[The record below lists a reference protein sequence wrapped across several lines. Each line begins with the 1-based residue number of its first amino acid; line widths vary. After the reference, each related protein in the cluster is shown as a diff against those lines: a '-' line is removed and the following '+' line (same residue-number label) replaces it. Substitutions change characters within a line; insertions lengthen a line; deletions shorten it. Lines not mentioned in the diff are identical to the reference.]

1 MRHAMNT
8 TKRPRG
14 RPRSPFTESGGATL
28 QSLDRALGLL
38 TTVARVGRATLTDLA
53 MAQGLPPAT
62 AHRILTT
69 LQKHGFADFDR
80 HSQEWLVGIEAY
92 RTGSAYLRRAGL
104 TEIGQPIL
112 RALMEQTGE
121 TANLAVPD
129 GAEVVSI
136 AQVETAHPIRA
147 FFPAGTRSPMHASG
161 TGKAI
166 LAMMPPERAR
176 ALLQKAGLPVFTP
189 NTLSTPNDLFADLER
204 TRERGWSYE
213 ADERHEGMS
222 CVGATIFDENG
233 LPCAGISISGPSGRF
248 KSVNIERFGQA
259 VADAAS
265 QITRLT
271 GGMTPPNLLQGA

>member
-1 MRHAMNT
+1 MNT
-8 TKRPRG
+8 PKRARG
-14 RPRSPFTESGGATL
+14 RPRSAFSESGGATL

-38 TTVARVGRATLTDLA
+38 ATVARFGHATLTDLA
-53 MAQGLPPAT
+53 LAQGLPAAT

-69 LQKHGFADFDR
+69 LQKHGFVDFDR
-80 HSQEWLVGIEAY
+80 HSQEWMIGIEAY

-112 RALMEQTGE
+112 RALMEKTGE

-129 GAEVVSI
+129 GTEVVFI

-176 ALLQKAGLPVFTP
+176 TLLQKAGLPVFTSK
-189 NTLSTPNDLFADLER
+189 TLSTPNALFQDLDR
-204 TRERGWSYE
+204 TRTRGWSYE
-213 ADERHEGMS
+213 ADERHDGMS
-222 CVGATIFDENG
+222 CIGAAIFDENG

-248 KSVNIERFGQA
+248 KPDSLDRLGQA
-259 VADAAS
+259 VAEAGAE
-265 QITRLT
+265 ITRLT
-271 GGMTPPNLLQGA
+271 GGTAPDRSS